1 MEIKVVGVHSVAAE
15 KDSPQGEWCQRI
27 ANLERDCMK
36 RVADP
41 STQIVMRFP
50 TWGLR
55 DCLDGFYHALT
66 NRLNERSVYHQ
77 VIAAEKEGF
86 DAAIIVC
93 LFDPL
98 LRELRTAVDIPV
110 IGLAEASMHMANII
124 GAKFGVISFT
134 NQTALDTDTI
144 VDTYGLRQKCVGVI
158 AMKDL
163 HTGWLA
169 ATMESPPETVERT
182 IEQIEESARELIKR
196 GAEVILIG

>member
-1 MEIKVVGVHSVAAE
+1 MGIKVVGVHAVAAE
-15 KDSPQGEWCQRI
+15 KDSPQGEWCQRV

-41 STQIVMRFP
+41 NTQIVMRFP

-55 DCLDGFYHALT
+55 DCLDGFYHSLT
-66 NRLNERSVYHQ
+66 NRLNERSIYHQ
-77 VIAAEKEGF
+77 VVNAEKEGF

-98 LRELRTAVDIPV
+98 LRQLRTAVDIPI

-124 GAKFGVISFT
+124 GVKFGIISFT
-134 NQTALDTDTI
+134 KQTAFDTDTM
-144 VDTYGLRQKCVGVI
+144 VDTYGLRQKCVGVV
-158 AMKDL
+158 AMNNL
-163 HTGWLA
+163 HTGWIA
-169 ATMESPPETVERT
+169 ATMESPPETVEET
-182 IEQIEESARELIKR
+182 IEQIKEPARELIRR